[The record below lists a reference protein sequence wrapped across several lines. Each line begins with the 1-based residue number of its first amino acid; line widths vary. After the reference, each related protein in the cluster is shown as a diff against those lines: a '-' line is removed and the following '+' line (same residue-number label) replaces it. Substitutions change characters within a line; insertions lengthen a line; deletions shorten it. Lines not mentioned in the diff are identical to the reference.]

1 MIEPMRVVYLVA
13 ASLDQGV
20 KDCRE
25 RGWQQIAY
33 TRFVTTTREDV
44 RVVCRGSD
52 VTPFAGRTPMV
63 KGSDYDEGPGE
74 KAPEHMKDAWLKM
87 RIDVDRFVEEGNGI
101 WVELASGVPV

>member
-1 MIEPMRVVYLVA
+1 VIEPMRVVYLVA

-33 TRFVTTTREDV
+33 TRFVTPERNDV

-52 VTPFAGRTPMV
+52 VTPFAGRTPLV

-74 KAPEHMKDAWLKM
+74 KAPQHMQDSWLKM
-87 RIDVDRFVEEGNGI
+87 RIDVDRFVEEGNGE
-101 WVELASGVPV
+101 WVELASGSPR